1 MTTKTTAKLLL
12 VSLIAF
18 AACKKDNDPPTDP
31 QENVPQYQLKSIAWN
46 NGLTGD
52 FVYAGNTLQSIDYT
66 YKNVSGRTV
75 VSWTGKNLTELYDD
89 RSSYKNVFE
98 YDSEGKLIRMRNM
111 EKTGA
116 QTNGYRFEFH
126 YNSANRIDTVRYLI
140 TNEAGTQPRWV
151 SGYEYNSAGDLVK
164 VTSKYD
170 NTVITHTIDAYS
182 PPVSFVPCHY
192 IETTLMENYTIYNL
206 GIMTQMQKAHKLPAK
221 VTRVVQS
228 NSDPSYVD
236 KVEENVFTVD
246 NYKIEKVNSTM
257 TYPQM
262 PGYVSR
268 LEAVYTYF

>member
-1 MTTKTTAKLLL
+1 MTTKTRSLLL
-12 VSLIAF
+12 LMGITLF

-31 QENVPQYQLKSIAWN
+31 EKEIPQYQLKSIAWN

-66 YKNVSGRTV
+66 YKNVSGRTIFGW
-75 VSWTGKNLTELYDD
+75 SGKNLTELYDD

-98 YDSEGKLIRMRNM
+98 YDSEGKLIRMRNI

-126 YNSANRIDTVRYLI
+126 YNSANRIDTVRHLI
-140 TNEAGTQPRWV
+140 TNEAGTQSRWV

-192 IETTLMENYTIYNL
+192 IESTMMENYTIYNL
-206 GIMTQMQKAHKLPAK
+206 GIMMQMQKAHKLPAK

-228 NSDPSYVD
+228 GSDPSYVD

-262 PGYVSR
+262 PDYVAR
-268 LEAVYTYF
+268 LEAVYSYF